1 MQDHLVLSGGAR
13 SKEWAVVPLR
23 IGLLGGF
30 RVDRAD
36 VALADSA
43 WKRRTAKALTKLL
56 ATHPGHAL
64 HRDQI
69 LEVLWRD
76 VGVES
81 ALNSFGKALHA
92 ARDALEPELRP
103 RGSSAYLRFRD
114 DVLTLDTAHV
124 LIDADHFQKLAESAL
139 RLETVSAYDTALA
152 AYSGDLLPEDRYQ
165 DWSAQRRDFLAEL
178 HVQLM
183 LGLAEALERR
193 GAHSQAAAYLRV
205 VLQQDPTREDVHR
218 RLMSLYV
225 DMGFRQE
232 AVRQFHICR
241 DALRRKLRMTP
252 DRETVAL
259 YQDILANR
267 TQRKPPDGGHGREA
281 RSRSVVSR

>member
-1 MQDHLVLSGGAR
+1 M
-13 SKEWAVVPLR
+13 
-23 IGLLGGF
+23 
-30 RVDRAD
+30 
-36 VALADSA
+36 
-43 WKRRTAKALTKLL
+43 
-56 ATHPGHAL
+56 
-64 HRDQI
+64 
-69 LEVLWRD
+69 
-76 VGVES
+76 
-81 ALNSFGKALHA
+81 
-92 ARDALEPELRP
+92 
-103 RGSSAYLRFRD
+103 
-114 DVLTLDTAHV
+114 LTLDTAHV